1 FRICGKHRNVFVPS
15 VGKLAALHF
24 VKMVGELRIFL
35 PVLIEL
41 LTPAQS
47 SFASAS
53 PDSGPEMV
61 PHAVGHEKLR
71 LFRPSV
77 VALCQFDFGL
87 AQRLAVSS
95 TRILLVRSSV
105 ADVAV
110 DDAP

>member
-1 FRICGKHRNVFVPS
+1 
-15 VGKLAALHF
+15 
-24 VKMVGELRIFL
+24 
-35 PVLIEL
+35 
-41 LTPAQS
+41 
-47 SFASAS
+47 
-53 PDSGPEMV
+53 MV

-105 ADVAV
+105 ADMAV
-110 DDAP
+110 DDDQGRTITTLVESMERAFEHLVVCANVLLDGERLAADGQERGLKEAACLIR